1 MPQICDKKNFENKI
15 VTDLWQNKN
24 RK

>member
-1 MPQICDKKNFENKI
+1 MKIENKI

-24 RK
+24 WK

>member
-15 VTDLWQNKN
+15 VTDLWQK
-24 RK
+24 